1 MAVVSRDKCN
11 PKKCGL
17 ECIKY
22 CPQVKSGEED
32 TIRLDEENLLIIDE
46 GLCTGCGIC
55 VRVCP
60 FSAISIVNL
69 PAPVVGEEIH
79 RYGKNGFVLYR
90 LPIPR
95 RGAIVGMI
103 GPNGVGKT
111 TVLRILSGALK
122 PNLGAL
128 EEEPSWED
136 IMERFRG
143 SELQD
148 HFKNISEGGITVSM
162 KPERIDLIPKVVRGT
177 VSEILGRADQTGRR
191 KEIMEL
197 LSLKGLEDRDV
208 TQLSGGELQRLAV
221 AVACLKDAD
230 LYVFDEPS
238 NYLDIYQRMSVA
250 KAIRS
255 ILREDRSILLAEHD
269 LAMLDY
275 LSDYVHIM
283 YGLPDVYGIVSFPH
297 SSRDGINIF
306 LDGYLPEDNV
316 RFRDYS
322 IKFVKRGA
330 AKPTERTP
338 LVVYTNLVKKYDE
351 SFRLDV
357 GEGEI
362 IAGEVVVALGPNG
375 IGKTTFVRILAGE
388 LEPDSGNVLTSGL
401 KVAYKPQYLRSDFE
415 GTVEELLRRVAGS
428 FYSSSYFKTEVLRRL
443 RLSGL
448 LDRRVDELSGGALQ
462 RVAIAATL
470 ARDADV
476 YLLDEPSAF
485 LDVEMRLAAAN
496 AIKRRVEGDN
506 KAAIVVEHDLLMAES
521 LADRVMVFRGKPG
534 VHGLAEGPLEVSK
547 GMNRF
552 LKDVDITIRR
562 DPSTGRP
569 RVNKPGSKMDQMA
582 RSSGIYY
589 A

>member
-1 MAVVSRDKCN
+1 M
-11 PKKCGL
+11 
-17 ECIKY
+17 
-22 CPQVKSGEED
+22 KSGQED
-32 TIRLDEENLLIIDE
+32 TIKLDEERLLVIDE

-69 PAPVVGEEIH
+69 PAPVVGEDIH
-79 RYGKNGFVLYR
+79 RYGRNGFVLYR

-95 RGAIVGMI
+95 KGAIVGLI

-122 PNLGAL
+122 PNLGKF
-128 EEEPSWED
+128 EVEPSWEE
-136 IMERFRG
+136 IVERFRG

-148 HFKNISEGGITVSM
+148 HFKRISEGDLNVSM
-162 KPERIDLIPKVVRGT
+162 KPERIDLIPKVAKGT
-177 VSEILGRADQTGRR
+177 VSEILKRADQTG
-191 KEIMEL
+191 KMDEIVEL
-197 LSLKGLEDRDV
+197 LDLEGLKDREV
-208 TQLSGGELQRLAV
+208 NQLSGGELQRLAV
-221 AVACLKDAD
+221 GVACLKDAD

-250 KAIRS
+250 KGIRS
-255 ILREDRSILLAEHD
+255 VINENRSVLLAEHD

-283 YGLPDVYGIVSFPH
+283 YGLSDVYGVVSFPH

-306 LDGYLPEDNV
+306 LEGYLPEDNV

-322 IKFVKRGA
+322 IKFVKKGA
-330 AKPTERTP
+330 AKHTKRAP
-338 LVVYTNLVKKYDE
+338 LVVYTSLMKSYDE
-351 SFRLDV
+351 SFKLEV
-357 GEGEI
+357 EKGEI

-388 LEPDSGNVLTSGL
+388 LNPDSGDVMTSGL
-401 KVAYKPQYLRSDFE
+401 KVAYKPQYLRSDYE
-415 GTVEELLRRVAGS
+415 GSVEDLLRKVAGP
-428 FYSSSYFKTEVLRRL
+428 FYSSSYFKTEVLHRL
-443 RLSGL
+443 RLIGL

-462 RVAIAATL
+462 RVAIAITL

-485 LDVEMRLAAAN
+485 LDVEMRLAVAK
-496 AIKRRVEGDN
+496 AIKRRIEGEA

-534 VHGLAEGPLEVSK
+534 IHGRAEAPLEVSK
-547 GMNRF
+547 GMNKF
-552 LKDVDITIRR
+552 LKDVGITIRR

-582 RSSGIYY
+582 KSAGIFY

>member
-1 MAVVSRDKCN
+1 MVSRDKCN

-32 TIRLDEENLLIIDE
+32 TIRHDEENLLIIDE

-401 KVAYKPQYLRSDFE
+401 KV
-415 GTVEELLRRVAGS
+415 
-428 FYSSSYFKTEVLRRL
+428 
-443 RLSGL
+443 
-448 LDRRVDELSGGALQ
+448 
-462 RVAIAATL
+462 
-470 ARDADV
+470 
-476 YLLDEPSAF
+476 
-485 LDVEMRLAAAN
+485 
-496 AIKRRVEGDN
+496 
-506 KAAIVVEHDLLMAES
+506 
-521 LADRVMVFRGKPG
+521 
-534 VHGLAEGPLEVSK
+534 
-547 GMNRF
+547 
-552 LKDVDITIRR
+552 
-562 DPSTGRP
+562 
-569 RVNKPGSKMDQMA
+569 
-582 RSSGIYY
+582 
-589 A
+589 

>member
-1 MAVVSRDKCN
+1 MVSRDKCN

-485 LDVEMRLAAAN
+485 LDVEMRLAAAK

-506 KAAIVVEHDLLMAES
+506 RAAIVVEHDLLMAES

>member
-1 MAVVSRDKCN
+1 VVSRDKCN

-22 CPQVKSGEED
+22 CPQVKSGQED
-32 TIRLDEENLLIIDE
+32 TIKLSEERLLIIDE
-46 GLCTGCGIC
+46 SLCTGCGIC

-60 FSAISIVNL
+60 FNAISIVNL
-69 PAPVVGEEIH
+69 PAPVVGEDIH
-79 RYGKNGFVLYR
+79 RYGRNGFVLYR

-95 RGAIVGMI
+95 KGAIVGLI

-122 PNLGAL
+122 PNLG
-128 EEEPSWED
+128 EFEVEPSWEE
-136 IMERFRG
+136 IIERFRG

-148 HFKNISEGGITVSM
+148 HFKRISEGDLNVSM
-162 KPERIDLIPKVVRGT
+162 KPERIDLIPKVAKGT
-177 VSEILGRADQTGRR
+177 VSEILKRADQTG
-191 KEIMEL
+191 KMDEIVEL
-197 LSLKGLEDRDV
+197 LGLEGLKDRGV
-208 TQLSGGELQRLAV
+208 NQLSGGELQRLAV
-221 AVACLKDAD
+221 GVACLKDAD

-250 KAIRS
+250 KGIRS
-255 ILREDRSILLAEHD
+255 VINENKSVLLAEHD

-283 YGLPDVYGIVSFPH
+283 YGLPDVYGVVSFPH

-322 IKFVKRGA
+322 IKFVKKGA

-338 LVVYTNLVKKYDE
+338 LVVYTSLMKSYDE
-351 SFRLDV
+351 SFRLEV
-357 GEGEI
+357 EEGEI

-388 LEPDSGNVLTSGL
+388 LNPDSGDVMTSGL
-401 KVAYKPQYLRSDFE
+401 KVAYKPQYLRSDYE
-415 GTVEELLRRVAGS
+415 GTVEDLLRKVAGS
-428 FYSSSYFKTEVLRRL
+428 FYSSSYFKTEVLHRL
-443 RLSGL
+443 RLIGL

-462 RVAIAATL
+462 RVAIAITL

-485 LDVEMRLAAAN
+485 LDVEMRLAAAK
-496 AIKRRVEGDN
+496 AIKRRIEGEA

-521 LADRVMVFRGKPG
+521 LADRVIVFKGKPG
-534 VHGLAEGPLEVSK
+534 IHGCAGTPLEVSK
-547 GMNRF
+547 GMNKF
-552 LKDVDITIRR
+552 LKDVGITIRR

-582 RSSGIYY
+582 RSAGIYY

>member
-1 MAVVSRDKCN
+1 VVSRDKCN